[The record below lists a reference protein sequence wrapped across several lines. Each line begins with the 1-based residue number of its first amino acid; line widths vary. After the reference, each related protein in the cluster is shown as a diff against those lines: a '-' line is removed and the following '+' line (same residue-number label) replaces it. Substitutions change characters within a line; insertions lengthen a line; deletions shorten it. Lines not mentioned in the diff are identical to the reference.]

1 MPRMK
6 DKIKNF
12 FGFLGRAWRGG
23 IHGKVGVFFAF
34 FAMFMFI
41 RIFWGE
47 VNVAHFVANIWHLN
61 TERHELAAEQN
72 KLQTIERHINLLE
85 NYSPDYV
92 EELGL
97 KYLNTGD
104 AEFKVL
110 KI

>member
-1 MPRMK
+1 MK

-12 FGFLGRAWRGG
+12 FVFIGHAWRGG

-47 VNVAHFVANIWHLN
+47 VNVTHFVANIWHLN
-61 TERHELAAEQN
+61 TERKELAKKKK
-72 KLQTIERHINLLE
+72 KLKTIEGHINLLE

-97 KYLNTGD
+97 KYLNIGD
-104 AEFKVL
+104 PEFKVL